1 MIFCLFGVNGDIARF
16 LSIVSP
22 RSSGRISTCA
32 CVEIASTSLHPRANG
47 EMRARST
54 KGALTSFRL
63 MTFEGDTSSTDPTNQ
78 QMIPPHHDY
87 LSALFEKDAF

>member
-1 MIFCLFGVNGDIARF
+1 MNGDIARF
-16 LSIVSP
+16 LSIVSLGKLGTNINM
-22 RSSGRISTCA
+22 RMRRTCLNQ
-32 CVEIASTSLHPRANG
+32 SPRALTEKCERNTKG
-47 EMRARST
+47 VRARVHF
-54 KGALTSFRL
+54 GL